1 MDWMSWK
8 TWTTVGLIIIVI
20 FAIYSFA
27 GPDNRQPVA
36 KITKSS
42 PTDIEGDAPV
52 KHGTTAPPAIVPNI
66 GFDPV
71 HKEWIEPQV
80 GTYRSERNLFA
91 YREPPPPPPP
101 PPPVAPPDR
110 DHDGVP
116 DFRDNCPDVYN
127 PDQAD
132 SDHNGIGDACDTAWQ
147 KYIKEHPPAPPPP
160 PRPVPPAFDFK
171 YIGTFGG
178 ASNPIATFTRNG
190 EIVNVHAGDTIDG
203 KFILRSI
210 GIESVEIGYVGFAPD
225 ERTRVPIGQ

>member
-8 TWTTVGLIIIVI
+8 TWTSIGLIIIVI

-27 GPDNRQPVA
+27 SPDNRQPVA
-36 KITKSS
+36 KSTKSS
-42 PTDIEGDAPV
+42 RTDIEGDAPV
-52 KHGTTAPPAIVPNI
+52 KRGTTAPPTIMPNI

-71 HKEWIEPQV
+71 HKEWIEPQA

-91 YREPPPPPPP
+91 YKEPPPPPPP
-101 PPPVAPPDR
+101 PPPAPPPDR
-110 DHDGVP
+110 DKDGVP
-116 DFRDNCPDVYN
+116 DFRDNCPDKYN

-132 SDHNGIGDACDTAWQ
+132 LDHNGVGDVCQ
-147 KYIKEHPPAPPPP
+147 PNFVPPPP
-160 PRPVPPAFDFK
+160 PPPPKPVPPTFDFK

-178 ASNPIATFTRNG
+178 AANPIATFARNG

-210 GIESVEIGYVGFAPD
+210 GIESVEIGYVGFPPD